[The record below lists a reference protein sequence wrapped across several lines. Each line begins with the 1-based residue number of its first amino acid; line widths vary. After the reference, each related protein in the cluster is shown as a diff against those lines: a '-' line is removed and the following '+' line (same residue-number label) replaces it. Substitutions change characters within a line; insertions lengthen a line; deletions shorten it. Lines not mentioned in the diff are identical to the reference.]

1 MSSSTCPYKLNE
13 SKIKRL
19 ASSQI
24 SYSKLRE
31 FGTTKK
37 RVFTDKGLP
46 NKLSL
51 ISFSLRS
58 EKRELCGLIE
68 RAS

>member
-1 MSSSTCPYKLNE
+1 MSSSTHPYKLNE
-13 SKIKRL
+13 FKIKRL

-24 SYSKLRE
+24 IYLKLRE
-31 FGTTKK
+31 FGPTKK
-37 RVFTDKGLP
+37 PVFTDNGLP

-51 ISFSLRS
+51 ISFPLRS

-68 RAS
+68 RAN